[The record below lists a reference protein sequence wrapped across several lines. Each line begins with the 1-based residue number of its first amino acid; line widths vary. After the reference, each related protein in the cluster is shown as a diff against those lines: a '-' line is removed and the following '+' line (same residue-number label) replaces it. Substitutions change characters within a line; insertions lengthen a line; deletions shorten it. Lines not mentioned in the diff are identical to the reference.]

1 MIGQSHGPELT
12 HPEHGINGVEHQI
25 KMCQSL
31 HLIAENRH
39 PDPISAVSNIE
50 VLEDWLELER
60 YKTRHCGDSRRI
72 AMQAQTRRC
81 VRPKKETPQPKAEAF
96 QNVSILKM

>member
-12 HPEHGINGVEHQI
+12 HPEHDINDVEHQI
-25 KMCQSL
+25 TMCQSL

-39 PDPISAVSNIE
+39 PDPISAGSNIE

-60 YKTRHCGDSRRI
+60 YKTRHCGDARRI
-72 AMQAQTRRC
+72 AMQAQRVHAYVQKKKRPNQRLRRS
-81 VRPKKETPQPKAEAF
+81 KMS
-96 QNVSILKM
+96 VS